1 MKHLKWLL
9 AIAVLGLVAVVFAVV
24 DSNRATQPT
33 TPAAATATKPPFTS
47 SVSGSGLTENGRG
60 NVAIATSIA
69 GVVSAID
76 VHVGD
81 SVAAGTP
88 LFRID
93 DRDTQARLQVA
104 RANVAKEQAAQEK
117 LQHQYDYLQRMD
129 KLGHGAIS
137 VQSVTAARDDAIAAQ
152 AAVKA
157 AQADVRQL
165 ESELQ
170 RLTVRSPI
178 AGRVL
183 QVNIRVGESADNASA
198 AQPLMLVGD
207 DSRMFLRVNI
217 DENDAWRVRPDARA
231 IAMLRG
237 NPAVRIPLHFEYI
250 EPYVRPKPSLNGQAT
265 ERLDVRALQVVYSF
279 PHDRWPVYLGEQM
292 DAVIEAAPAGNG
304 SR

>member
-1 MKHLKWLL
+1 MKPLKWLL
-9 AIAVLGLVAVVFAVV
+9 VIAVLGLAAVVFAVI
-24 DSNRATQPT
+24 DTNRVAQPT
-33 TPAAATATKPPFTS
+33 APTTATTSKPPFAS
-47 SVSGSGLTENGRG
+47 YVSGSGLTENGRG

-76 VHVGD
+76 VRVGD
-81 SVAAGTP
+81 SVAAGAP

-93 DRDTQARLQVA
+93 DRDAQARLQVA

-137 VQSVTAARDDAIAAQ
+137 AQALTAARDDAIAAQ
-152 AAVKA
+152 ASVKA
-157 AQADVRQL
+157 AQADVQQL

-170 RLTVRSPI
+170 RLVVRSPI
-178 AGRVL
+178 TGRIL
-183 QVNIRVGESADNASA
+183 QVNIRVGESADNTA

-231 IAMLRG
+231 IATLRG
-237 NPAVRIPLHFEYI
+237 NPTIHIPLHFEYI

-265 ERLDVRALQVVYSF
+265 ERPDVRALQVVYSF
-279 PHDRWPVYLGEQM
+279 PHDQWPVYLGEQM
-292 DAVIEAAPAGNG
+292 DAAIEAAPAGNG
-304 SR
+304 AR